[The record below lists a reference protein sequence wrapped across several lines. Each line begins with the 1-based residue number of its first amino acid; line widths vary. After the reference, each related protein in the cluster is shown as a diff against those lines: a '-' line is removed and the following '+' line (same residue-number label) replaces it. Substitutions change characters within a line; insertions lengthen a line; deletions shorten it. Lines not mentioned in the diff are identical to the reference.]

1 MVRLSIIA
9 NNLTG
14 GPKDYTLCARF
25 YEGRL
30 LGQPVH
36 TFLVK
41 VTDRIFWF
49 DEQHCRKAWLQ
60 RF

>member
-1 MVRLSIIA
+1 M
-9 NNLTG
+9 NTLTG
-14 GPKDYTLCARF
+14 GQKDYTLCARF

-30 LGQPVH
+30 NGKPVH

-60 RF
+60 RA